1 MYFIIYIL
9 FNTMKNDFYKE
20 CLNLLKDKEVNDSIL
35 EIFKPLINMIFRD
48 IYPYIYISILFV
60 MVSFLLNLGMFI
72 LLMRNKSNL
81 SKTL

>member
-1 MYFIIYIL
+1 M
-9 FNTMKNDFYKE
+9 NNDFYKE
-20 CLNLLKDKEVNDSIL
+20 CLNVLKDKEINDSIL
-35 EIFKPLINMIFRD
+35 EIIKPLLNMIFRD

>member
-1 MYFIIYIL
+1 
-9 FNTMKNDFYKE
+9 MKNDFYKE